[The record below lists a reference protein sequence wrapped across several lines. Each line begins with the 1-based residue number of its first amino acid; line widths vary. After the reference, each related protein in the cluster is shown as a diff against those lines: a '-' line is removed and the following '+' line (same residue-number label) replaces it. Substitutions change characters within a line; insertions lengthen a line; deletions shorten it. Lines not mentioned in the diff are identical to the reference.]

1 MIWPNFVAGRRKNLA
16 LRPVPLSLVKISVLP
31 SRVTCWQ
38 LYSRLRSPQF
48 ILRQKNPSFQSH
60 SPVTLSP
67 NALPVICPSSKTCNC
82 TRKRGISRVFE
93 PTAATKSDLFIT
105 ISCAAMKVGMRQG
118 EFIEL
123 SDEKASCIP
132 LLQTSAE
139 IIRLAAMLYVG
150 CPFSHSYSGRFIECH
165 CLLGVCG

>member
-1 MIWPNFVAGRRKNLA
+1 MIWPNFVVGRRENLA

-67 NALPVICPSSKTCNC
+67 NAVPVICPSSKTCNC

-93 PTAATKSDLFIT
+93 PTAATKFDLFIT
-105 ISCAAMKVGMRQG
+105 ISCAAVNVGMRLARMVSVNRCIVQDISKSFSSYAVVLG
-118 EFIEL
+118 LDHFGVL
-123 SDEKASCIP
+123 SNQAGLKWAGRVCRV
-132 LLQTSAE
+132 
-139 IIRLAAMLYVG
+139 IR
-150 CPFSHSYSGRFIECH
+150 
-165 CLLGVCG
+165 